1 MIRGAAGQLILMT
14 CQRPGVLILAI
25 DFTTREDYA
34 IRGRQRSGNCH
45 RAEPNRRQYRF
56 TLGCTT
62 FFLPL
67 EDRWE
72 NEMYESL
79 YASSAVLSEP
89 PPMRHAAPPLGF
101 ARLAGSDSYTED
113 REFVLMQ
120 TAYESTGGLVTGNKW
135 ADELR
140 SRFGQPISIAARA
153 IVNRSVVHANWH
165 GEIWLPKFQF
175 KLSEPSV
182 RMEVRNVIGE
192 LRDAF
197 NDWELAVWFAEP
209 NSWLAG
215 RIPANAI
222 GDSGDEVIQAARA
235 DRYVAR
241 G

>member
-1 MIRGAAGQLILMT
+1 
-14 CQRPGVLILAI
+14 
-25 DFTTREDYA
+25 
-34 IRGRQRSGNCH
+34 
-45 RAEPNRRQYRF
+45 
-56 TLGCTT
+56 
-62 FFLPL
+62 
-67 EDRWE
+67 
-72 NEMYESL
+72 MYESL
-79 YASSAVLSEP
+79 HASSSALREP
-89 PPMRHAAPPLGF
+89 PMTRRVPSPVGF
-101 ARLAGSDSYTED
+101 ARPTSFTSSSEGS
-113 REFVLMQ
+113 EFALMR
-120 TAYESTGGLVTGNKW
+120 TAYESTGGLVTGNRW

-140 SRFGQPISIAARA
+140 ARFGQPISIAARA

-182 RMEVRNVIGE
+182 RTEVRNVIGE